1 MTQHLATAP
10 SNGVYVGADYHDTQ
24 PEFRMSVSQRWLT
37 VEDARRILDDHTYVH
52 QRHIDEG
59 HVRKI
64 AGLIERGEFLYMQ
77 IDMAVL
83 PDGTVMMV
91 NGYHRCRALL
101 AVAAERDVA
110 PVEGLIVYHRCDNLA
125 EVADIYATYDRPK
138 VRTLPEMLTAMGL
151 HERLGITLEDLRLTQ
166 HAAPLVLGDFT
177 AFHGREDAY
186 SPQVRRL
193 FLEEWEAEVKAYLEA
208 TSGATREVRRMIRRA
223 AVIAVAVVSLR
234 AQPER
239 ARAFWSAVA
248 GENGLLRDDPA
259 AALLRFLRNT
269 QADRHKPWIYARYV
283 AACWNAAYQDRTLD
297 KVMVRDEAAP
307 IVIAGSRLSIG
318 TRDRRR

>member
-10 SNGVYVGADYHDTQ
+10 SNGVYVDADYHAPQ
-24 PEFRMSVSQRWLT
+24 REFRMSVSQRWLA
-37 VEDARRILDDHTYVH
+37 VEDARRILDDHTYIH
-52 QRHIDEG
+52 QRRIDEG

-110 PVEGLIVYHRCDNLA
+110 PIETLVVYHRCDNLA
-125 EVADIYATYDRPK
+125 EVADVYATYDRPR

-151 HERLGITLEDLRLTQ
+151 HDRLGITVEDLSKVQ
-166 HAAPLVLGDFT
+166 QAAPLVLGDFT
-177 AFHGREDAY
+177 AFHGREDSY
-186 SPQVRRL
+186 SPQVRKM
-193 FLEEWEAEVKAYLEA
+193 FLEEWEAEAKAFLESTA
-208 TSGATREVRRMIRRA
+208 GATREVKRMLRRA
-223 AVIAVAVVSLR
+223 ALIGVAMVSLR

-239 ARAFWSAVA
+239 ARTFWSAVA

-297 KVMVRDEAAP
+297 KVMVRDETAP
-307 IVIAGSRLSIG
+307 IVIAGSRLSAG

>member
-1 MTQHLATAP
+1 
-10 SNGVYVGADYHDTQ
+10 
-24 PEFRMSVSQRWLT
+24 
-37 VEDARRILDDHTYVH
+37 
-52 QRHIDEG
+52 
-59 HVRKI
+59 
-64 AGLIERGEFLYMQ
+64 
-77 IDMAVL
+77 
-83 PDGTVMMV
+83 
-91 NGYHRCRALL
+91 
-101 AVAAERDVA
+101 VA